1 MSNTATIRKMPATGA
16 APRLGALSDWTD
28 RHFKWL
34 LVAPAVILILA
45 LSIYPL
51 IFSLVVSFINYDF
64 QVPGHAFVGL
74 KNFRM
79 VIADPVAR
87 RSIALTGMFS
97 AASVLIEFLLGL
109 ALALV
114 MVKHF
119 RGRGLVM
126 SLLIIPLFISPVI
139 VGQAWA
145 LLLQRPFGPTNY
157 ILSQLL
163 GSDVK
168 ISWLTE
174 SPWLYFA
181 IITADV
187 WQWTPFMF
195 VILLAGLTAIPP
207 NLYEAA
213 ELDGV
218 GGWRAF
224 WAITVPL
231 LAPMMLLAV
240 TLRLLDAIKLF
251 DTIFIMTGGGPGTK
265 TYTASFYLYTI
276 GFAQFHLSQAT
287 AGSWIFLFLTLLVV
301 TFLVRRLL
309 RAEQA

>member
-16 APRLGALSDWTD
+16 APRLGALSDWSD

-74 KNFRM
+74 KNFRL
-79 VIADPVAR
+79 VLADPVAR
-87 RSIALTGMFS
+87 WSIALTAFFT
-97 AASVLIEFLLGL
+97 AANVALEFLLGL
-109 ALALV
+109 ALALL

-119 RGRGLVM
+119 RGRGVIM
-126 SLLIIPLFISPVI
+126 SILIIPLFISPVI

-145 LLLQRPFGPTNY
+145 LVLQRPFGPTNY

-163 GSDVK
+163 GTDVK

-181 IITADV
+181 IIAADV

-195 VILLAGLTAIPP
+195 VILLAGLTAIPT

-224 WAITVPL
+224 WAITFPH
-231 LAPMMLLAV
+231 LAPMMLLAI

-265 TYTASFYLYTI
+265 TYTASYYLYTV
-276 GFAQFHLSQAT
+276 GFTQFHISQAT
-287 AGSWIFLFLTLLVV
+287 AGSWIFLLLTLLVV

-309 RAEQA
+309 RVEDK